1 MCDCCEK
8 YYYQK
13 EDLPSEICEHIKS
26 YIKYSS
32 EKAVSAAM
40 LAHRH
45 ITCAIEI
52 QQSNFGARSPT

>member
-13 EDLPSEICEHIKS
+13 EDLPSEICDHIKS

-32 EKAVSAAM
+32 EKAVSAACSRIAT
-40 LAHRH
+40 LRA
-45 ITCAIEI
+45 
-52 QQSNFGARSPT
+52 Q